1 MNFSPTSGER
11 QKDISSLIVELAIP
25 PWLDLYGKNRESLMD
40 SINKKLD
47 FFFLVVI
54 VLVLAGMPLGLS
66 FYDRYTAS
74 QTVPANARVFTLT
87 GHAERGWL
95 VGDVPAY
102 AAVSIWK
109 QKGTPLAKPVIL
121 VSQGDVVVFKLT
133 SSDVVHGFS
142 LKDFEVY
149 LTDGIEPGK
158 VTYVSFTADKI
169 GTFTFSCNAIC
180 GDMHQN
186 MQGTIVVKA

>member
-1 MNFSPTSGER
+1 MGS
-11 QKDISSLIVELAIP
+11 A
-25 PWLDLYGKNRESLMD
+25 
-40 SINKKLD
+40 NKKLD
-47 FFFLVVI
+47 LFFLAVI
-54 VLVLAGMPLGLS
+54 VLVIGGLPFGIS
-66 FYDRYTAS
+66 FYDRYAAS
-74 QTVPANARVFTLT
+74 KNIPPNAKHFTLT

-102 AAVSIWK
+102 EALSFWK
-109 QKGTPLAKPVIL
+109 QKGEPIEKPLIE
-121 VSQGDVVVFKLT
+121 VSQGDVVVFKLA

-142 LKDFEVY
+142 LKDFEVF

-158 VTYVSFTADKI
+158 ATYVSFTADKV

-186 MQGTIVVKA
+186 MQGTLIVKA